1 MLLLQLTLSLS
12 LLDPQRIRKERRVKP
27 GFTPNEDIARFR
39 PSRLQREDELRK
51 AGSSSGSTIGSASW
65 TASQLP
71 RGSSSSSSGA
81 GDAAR
86 PDSKPSSASEAAATL
101 PPTRQAPASNTFG
114 TRALSRALGEI
125 GTKPQE
131 QSQQQ
136 RQRQQPPVRRGADSD
151 NWRRGGSGRSTADS
165 TPASDRESSKSNG
178 SSCGSTRDG
187 RAPLKGDAT
196 PDSWESSSGTDTK
209 DTADARQS
217 GPAQKTPKDDA
228 AQRHQAETEG
238 GSKRGGRPNEA
249 KDDEQRSKQG
259 SDDAFDE
266 LADGL
271 KSLDVKSYDTR
282 DVAR

>member
-12 LLDPQRIRKERRVKP
+12 LLDLQRIRKERRVKP

-101 PPTRQAPASNTFG
+101 PPRRQALASNTFG

-165 TPASDRESSKSNG
+165 TPASGRESSKSNRSSSG
-178 SSCGSTRDG
+178 SSRDR
-187 RAPLKGDAT
+187 RAPLKGDST
-196 PDSWESSSGTDTK
+196 PDDWESSSGTDTI
-209 DTADARQS
+209 DTAEVRQS
-217 GPAQKTPKDDA
+217 GLAQKTPKDDA
-228 AQRHQAETEG
+228 PEQHQVETKC
-238 GSKRGGRPNEA
+238 GSKSSGRPTEA
-249 KDDEQRSKQG
+249 PESQQRPKPG
-259 SDDAFDE
+259 SDDALDE
-266 LADGL
+266 LTDDL
-271 KSLDVKSYDTR
+271 KSLDVKSQD
-282 DVAR
+282 ARGVT